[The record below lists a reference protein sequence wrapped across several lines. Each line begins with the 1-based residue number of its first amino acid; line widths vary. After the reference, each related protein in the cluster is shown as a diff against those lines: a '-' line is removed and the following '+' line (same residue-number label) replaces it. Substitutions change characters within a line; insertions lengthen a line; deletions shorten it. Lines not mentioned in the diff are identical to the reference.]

1 MPSELEELVEFL
13 HSPQPM
19 IRNIALQHLVG
30 YSTGPQNTVFL
41 RDNYRPIK
49 DLKIIARDTPK
60 IAKDALTILA
70 NMSEF
75 VKIRTMLAEDLGF
88 LEFVVTSITKPDEPN
103 ADLFCVLLANIAK
116 DNAIANIFKIKA
128 TKNESKDLKSNKV
141 LDQLMDCFV
150 KGAEKKL
157 NKHATFDYL
166 AFVFADVSRLAE
178 GRKYFVTEQEYDGV
192 VPISKILVFTE
203 YENLVRRAGVA
214 STIKNSLFEL
224 SEHTVLLDKDIVN
237 ILPYLLLPLAGPE
250 ELSEEE
256 SFELPDEL
264 QLLPPDKRRE
274 PDHEILRVH
283 VESLVLLGSTHY
295 GRDFMRNNGV
305 YPLIRELHLAVEND
319 DMREICERFVQLIM
333 ADEPG
338 EAPASQ
344 RLQITERPEEEEEAP
359 ALEAL

>member
-13 HSPQPM
+13 HSPQAM

-30 YSTGPQNTVFL
+30 YSTTPQKTIFL
-41 RDNYRPIK
+41 SDNCRPIK
-49 DLKIIARDTPK
+49 DLKTIARDTPK
-60 IAKDALTILA
+60 IAKDALTVLA

-75 VKIRTMLAEDLGF
+75 VKIRAILAEDLGF
-88 LEFVVTSITKPDEPN
+88 LEFVITSITKPQEPN
-103 ADLFCVLLANIAK
+103 ADLFCILLANIAK
-116 DNAIANIFKIKA
+116 DNAISNIFKLKA
-128 TKNESKDLKSNKV
+128 SKNRNEHLKSDNI

-157 NKHATFDYL
+157 NKYATFDYL
-166 AFVFADVSRLAE
+166 AFAFADISRLPE

-192 VPISKILVFTE
+192 VPLSKLLVFTE
-203 YENLVRRAGVA
+203 YNNALRRAGVA

-224 SEHTVLLDKDIVN
+224 PEHITLLDKDRVN

-250 ELSEEE
+250 ELSEDEM
-256 SFELPDEL
+256 FELPDEL
-264 QLLPPDKRRE
+264 QLLPPDKQRE
-274 PDHEILRVH
+274 DDHEILRVH
-283 VESLVLLGSTHY
+283 VESLVLLGSTRY

-305 YPLIRELHLAVEND
+305 YPLVRELHLAIEND
-319 DMREICERFVQLIM
+319 DVREICERFVQLIM

-338 EAPASQ
+338 EAATNQ
-344 RLQITERPEEEEEAP
+344 RLQITEAAEEEEVS